1 MIIKILICLGI
12 LVSVLIIYAY
22 TTAPKSLPISRSI
35 LIQAPAEQVFPYV
48 NSPRRMQEWNPFTEG
63 DPTLKMT
70 YTGPEEG
77 TGAASAWEGNSNTG
91 KGQATIVEVEL
102 NKRVAV
108 RLDFK
113 KPFDVTNFGEYR
125 LEAKGSATEFTW
137 SIVETAMIPRLISR
151 FVNLDRIIGGHFE
164 RGLLKLKTKAESKP
178 VSGK

>member
-1 MIIKILICLGI
+1 MIIKIIIGF
-12 LVSVLIIYAY
+12 VVLFGVVAMYAY
-22 TTAPKSLPISRSI
+22 ITAPKSLLISRSI
-35 LIQAPAEQVFPYV
+35 LIQAPAEKIFPYV
-48 NSPRRMQEWNPFTEG
+48 NNPRRMQEWNPFTEG

-77 TGAASAWEGNSNTG
+77 LGAASAWEGNSNTG
-91 KGQATIVEVEL
+91 KGQATIVEVEP

-125 LEAKGSATEFTW
+125 LEPKKGSAVEFTW

-151 FVNLDRIIGGHFE
+151 FINLEKIIGGHFE
-164 RGLLKLKTKAESKP
+164 RGLVKLKSFVEESK
-178 VSGK
+178 